1 MAKRASDAS
10 QHDGPMTKQS
20 VQLDAGL
27 LLFLRALGGGDVA
40 LGVRRAGRMAL
51 ASLYDAGKLERPVLE
66 RMERTDP
73 GKARAYYAK
82 YPDQI
87 LTPYRE
93 AAQKPATWRDNEHAL
108 RTLRRETEEA
118 LRNSPFFPLPTKRD
132 GE

>member
-1 MAKRASDAS
+1 MAKRASDAD

-27 LLFLRALGGGDVA
+27 LLFLRTLGGGDVA
-40 LGVRRAGRMAL
+40 RGVRRAGRLAL

-66 RMERTDP
+66 RMERTHP
-73 GKARAYYAK
+73 ERAKAYYDK
-82 YPDQI
+82 HPDQI
-87 LTPYRE
+87 LTPYHE

-108 RTLRRETEEA
+108 RTLRRDTEEA
-118 LRNSPFFPLPTKRD
+118 LRSSPLFPLPTERD